1 MDYLRK
7 RAIQSLVTIFLIL
20 VVNFVLFRVIPG
32 NPVRILIRGPGMTQE
47 IIDKYTKLFGLNKP
61 LHVQFYRYIL
71 ETFQGNLGISF
82 SYQQPVM
89 GILLE
94 RLYNTLIL
102 LFPATLISIGLG
114 MLLGII
120 SAWKRGSKIDYFL
133 QIFSL
138 GFWSIPT
145 FWLGMIFIM
154 VFGGY
159 FAVGGMSTPGMDYP
173 NLFAYLK
180 DLFNHMFLPALTLAL
195 IMHGQYFMIMRSQL
209 IEELTESYTQTAK
222 AKGLAPTSILEK
234 HTVPNAMLPMTT
246 LISVNI
252 AILIAGFIT
261 IETVFSWPG
270 LGTLIYKAILQRDYP
285 ILQGVLLFL
294 AVSVVFANFAAD
306 IIYSQ
311 IDPRV
316 KYE

>member
-1 MDYLRK
+1 MNYLRK
-7 RAIQSLVTIFLIL
+7 RAIQSLITIFLIL
-20 VVNFVLFRVIPG
+20 IVNFILFRVIPG

-47 IIDKYTKLFGLNKP
+47 IIEKYMALFGLDQP
-61 LHVQFYRYIL
+61 LHVQFYKYFV
-71 ETFQGNLGISF
+71 ETFRGNLGISF
-82 SYQQPVM
+82 SYQEPVLEL
-89 GILLE
+89 LLE
-94 RLYNTLIL
+94 RMYNTLIL
-102 LFPATLISIGLG
+102 LVPATLISIAFG
-114 MLLGII
+114 MFLGII
-120 SAWKRGSKIDYFL
+120 GGWKRGSNTDYYL

-154 VFGGY
+154 LFGGA
-159 FAVGGMSTPGMDYP
+159 FAVGGMLTPGMTYS
-173 NLFAYLK
+173 NFLSYLG
-180 DLFNHMFLPALTLAL
+180 DLLNHMFLPALTLAL

-222 AKGLAPTSILEK
+222 AKGLTPRSILQR
-234 HTVPNAMLPMTT
+234 HAVPNAMLPMTT
-246 LISVNI
+246 LIAVNI

-294 AVSVVFANFAAD
+294 AVAVVLANFVAD
-306 IIYSQ
+306 VIYSQ
-311 IDPRV
+311 IDPRI
-316 KYE
+316 KHE